1 MRTKTVLMT
10 ALLGALSG
18 VSVMAQTNV
27 YSQNAVGYINVTCP
41 PGFSIISCPLQTA
54 DPSNTIATLLPNG
67 ANQIKTAEAFQ
78 FNPSTGGYNID
89 EASTKLA
96 TENGYTNGW
105 EFGGTFSMEPGQAL
119 FFETPF
125 SSNLVF
131 TFVGTVPTGSLT
143 NTINTGFN
151 LISSILPASGD
162 LVTNPLTAFS
172 VPDAQDE
179 IFVYNNAIANY
190 NIYEYTK
197 KNGWTS
203 NSIPSDPII
212 PSVGEGFFYE
222 TASTS
227 PILWIENYSVS
238 Q

>member
-1 MRTKTVLMT
+1 MRTKTMILS
-10 ALLGALSG
+10 ALLGALGS
-18 VSVMAQTNV
+18 VSVMAQANV
-27 YSQNAVGYINVTCP
+27 YSLNAVGYINVTCP

-67 ANQIKTAEAFQ
+67 ANQIKTAEVFQ
-78 FNPSTGGYNID
+78 FVPSTGNYNVD

-96 TENGYTNGW
+96 TENGFTNGW
-105 EFGGTFSMEPGQAL
+105 EFGGTFSLEPGQAL
-119 FFETPF
+119 FFDNPF

-162 LVTNPLTAFS
+162 LVTNSLTAFS
-172 VPDAQDE
+172 VPAAQDE
-179 IFVYNNAIANY
+179 IYVFNNATGNY
-190 NIYEYTK
+190 GIYEYTK
-197 KNGWTS
+197 KNGWQQ
-203 NSIPSDPII
+203 NSVDADPTI
-212 PSVGEGFFYE
+212 PSVGEGFFYQ
-222 TASTS
+222 TASAT